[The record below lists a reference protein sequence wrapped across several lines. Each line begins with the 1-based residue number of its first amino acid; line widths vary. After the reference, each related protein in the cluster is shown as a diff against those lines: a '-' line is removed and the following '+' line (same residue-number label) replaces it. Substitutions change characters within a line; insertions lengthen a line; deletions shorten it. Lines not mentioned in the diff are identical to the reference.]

1 MAFIPLFHQVKNQR
15 VLVVGGGKVA
25 LRKAHYFVDKGLTLD
40 VLSPFINAELNRLLY
55 DHGGQ
60 WFEQEFTENYF
71 TAQQLTQYWCV
82 VAATDNKQVNEQVAC
97 LAKSQ
102 GILVNVVDNTE
113 LCDVILPSLII
124 EDSLVIAISSS
135 GSSPILSRIIKQQIA
150 HLLPAGYGKLSRFV
164 GQYRVNINHSI
175 TDRKTRLAF
184 WRKLLQGD
192 IANCV
197 MSEQVEQAKEKL
209 ALALLNP
216 LSFSQQGAISL
227 LSAKVVAADLLT
239 LRALRILQ
247 QADVVIYGQQVSAEI
262 LALIDKSCQQL
273 SFIDQ
278 VESSALLNSQNQ
290 DLVIEQAALGKYVV
304 CLTVTEGAI
313 FEQELAVITEL
324 VAKRFAIVHV
334 P

>member
-1 MAFIPLFHQVKNQR
+1 MEFIPLFHQVKNQR

-40 VLSPFINAELNRLLY
+40 VLSPFINADLNRLLC

-60 WFEQEFTENYF
+60 WFEQKFTEKYF
-71 TAQQLTQYWCV
+71 TAQQLAQYWFL

-102 GILVNVVDNTE
+102 DILVNVVDNTE
-113 LCDVILPSLII
+113 LCDVILPSLIV
-124 EDSLVIAISSS
+124 EDSLVIAISNS
-135 GSSPILSRIIKQQIA
+135 GSSPILSCMIKQQVA
-150 HLLPAGYGKLSRFV
+150 QFLPAGYGKLSRFV
-164 GQYRVNINHSI
+164 GQHRVNINQSI
-175 TDRKTRLAF
+175 SDRKTRLAF

-192 IANCV
+192 IASCV
-197 MSEQVEQAKEKL
+197 MSGQVGQAEEKL
-209 ALALLNP
+209 ALALFNP
-216 LSFSQQGAISL
+216 TSFSQQGAISV

-247 QADVVIYGQQVSAEI
+247 QADVVIYEQQVSAEI
-262 LALIDKSCQQL
+262 IALFDKSCQQL
-273 SFIDQ
+273 RFIDQ
-278 VESSALLNSQNQ
+278 TESSALLNNHNQN
-290 DLVIEQAALGKYVV
+290 LIIEQAVLGKHVV
-304 CLTVTEGAI
+304 CLTITEGSM
-313 FEQELAVITEL
+313 FEKELAVITEL